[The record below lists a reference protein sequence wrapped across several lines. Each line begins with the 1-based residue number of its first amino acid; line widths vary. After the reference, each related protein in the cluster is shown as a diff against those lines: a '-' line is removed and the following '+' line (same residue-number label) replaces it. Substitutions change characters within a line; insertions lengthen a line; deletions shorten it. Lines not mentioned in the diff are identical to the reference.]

1 MPVNFSL
8 EYFIS
13 IAISLTVAYT
23 LPDGVNPMIRFFV
36 VPISIAYISLMVM
49 NYATPQL
56 NRVGHQ
62 VTTYVENRTLGE
74 INSTNYF
81 QIFPPILF
89 VLIFFMII
97 LYRNDIL

>member
-1 MPVNFSL
+1 MAVYFSL

-13 IAISLTVAYT
+13 VVISLAVAYT
-23 LPDGVNPMIRFFV
+23 LSDNVNPIIRFFI
-36 VPISIAYISLMVM
+36 VPISIAYLSLMVM
-49 NYATPQL
+49 NYSMPQI
-56 NRVGHQ
+56 NKVGQQ

-89 VLIFFMII
+89 VLIFFIVMI
-97 LYRNDIL
+97 YRNNMF

>member
-1 MPVNFSL
+1 MAVYFSL

-13 IAISLTVAYT
+13 VVISLAVAYT
-23 LPDGVNPMIRFFV
+23 LSDNVNPIIRFFI
-36 VPISIAYISLMVM
+36 VPISIAYLSLMVM
-49 NYATPQL
+49 NYSMPQI
-56 NRVGHQ
+56 NKVGQQ

-89 VLIFFMII
+89 VLIFFIVMIYNI
-97 LYRNDIL
+97 I